1 MDLIQ
6 SIILGAVQGITE
18 FLPISSTAHLVLVPW
33 FLSWK
38 DQGLPFNVALHVGS
52 LVAIIFVFWRDWVLI
67 IDEFVRS
74 VFKGS
79 FEGRPNGR
87 IGLYLI
93 IATVPGALAGL
104 IFEEQAAG
112 VLRNPLSIAFFLSA
126 FAILLYLSDR
136 FSKKRKSV
144 ADMNVADCLII
155 GLSQA
160 FAIIPGVSR
169 SGVTIT
175 GAMIRGFRR
184 DEAAKFSF
192 LMAAP
197 LIAGAGVFEMRH
209 LDPASVASTPFIAG
223 LLASAVFAFLAMK
236 FLIRFVRN
244 ASYTIFVIYRLVLA
258 VIITFFYLY
267 KG

>member
-1 MDLIQ
+1 MDLLQ

-33 FLSWK
+33 FFSWK

-52 LVAIIFVFWRDWVLI
+52 LVAIIFVFWRDWVHI
-67 IDEFVRS
+67 IGEFVRS

-79 FEGRPNGR
+79 FDGRPNGR

-93 IATVPGALAGL
+93 IATVPGGLAGFL
-104 IFEEQAAG
+104 FEEQAVG

-144 ADMNVADCLII
+144 TDMNIADCLII

-160 FAIIPGVSR
+160 LAIIPGVSR

-175 GAMIRGFRR
+175 GAMMRGFKR

-197 LIAGAGVFEMRH
+197 LIAGAGVFELRH
-209 LDPASVASTPFIAG
+209 LDPASVTSTPFIAG
-223 LLASAVFAFLAMK
+223 LLTSAVFAFLAIK
-236 FLIRFVRN
+236 FLLKFVRS
-244 ASYTIFVIYRLVLA
+244 ASYTVFVIYRLALA
-258 VIITFFYLY
+258 MIIATLYLY

>member
-6 SIILGAVQGITE
+6 SIILGAVQGVTE

-33 FLSWK
+33 FLSWQ

-52 LVAIIFVFWRDWVLI
+52 LVAIIFFFWRDWVLI
-67 IDEFVRS
+67 IDEFVKS

-87 IGLYLI
+87 IGVYLI
-93 IATVPGALAGL
+93 IATVPGALGGL

-112 VLRNPLSIAFFLSA
+112 ILRNPLSIAFFLSF

-144 ADMNVADCLII
+144 TDMNIADCLII

-160 FAIIPGVSR
+160 LAIIPGVSR

-175 GAMIRGFRR
+175 GAMMRGFRR

-209 LDPASVASTPFIAG
+209 LEPASITSTPFIAG
-223 LLASAVFAFLAMK
+223 FLASAVFAFLAIK
-236 FLIRFVRN
+236 FLLGFVRR
-244 ASYTIFVIYRLVLA
+244 ASYTVFVIYRLVLA
-258 VIITFFYLY
+258 VLIAFLYLY